1 MEAVFLKLLNLG
13 INASYLTLAVIMLRL
28 LLRKAPKNLRCILWG
43 LVALRLVLPFSLES
57 VLSLIPSAE
66 PVPQEILLAP
76 TPAIQ
81 SGIPAVNHAIN
92 PILSQSLSPM
102 PGDSV
107 NPMQIIVFAASIV
120 WIAGVAAMLF
130 YMLASYLRLRKTVRE
145 AVILQGNVLLCDK
158 VATPFLLGLLRP
170 RIYLPSS
177 MEETDM
183 QYVLLHENAHLKRG
197 DHIWKLLGF
206 LLLAI
211 YWFHP
216 ILWAAYFLF
225 CRDIELACDEKVLK
239 SCGSAIKKP
248 YSEALLHCSATDKTI
263 AACPLAFGLT
273 GVKARIKNVLHYKK
287 PSFWIVLFAVI
298 LSASAAVCLLT
309 VPVTNPDSSQNRLYF
324 DDGKIYINN
333 NILQNTSKPPF
344 QFPDFPEI
352 SQLPAQNQIIY
363 DDVSQDTM
371 QSYLTSMEE
380 QGFTIQQ
387 AEGGAFIFRDN
398 CMIFIKR
405 SYSSTVGKYRTQ
417 FTYYLKRSSASQ
429 NGLSPEE
436 ASAILD
442 QNVPC
447 RFAPMEISPTGF
459 YDQTGGQLFIQ
470 PIYYYDLFSEGT
482 LIEDAAYYIDA
493 VFFVTPQS
501 AKQLYTYIPSIATA
515 DIDENGINEVYILNN
530 GGRLDLPNYTLTA
543 FENGSPK
550 YKDIYLPKELPD
562 FGTKFYSLIFQEN
575 DGRLYIQA
583 VAEDENHL
591 FEIAVENDRLVL
603 YENSELL
610 EYSDRHADFFNE
622 SNITSHKSAH
632 TYKML
637 LPQQEVDATRF
648 QGFQP
653 ISTSTDTLPS
663 VDLDNNGIDET
674 YFIYM
679 DPRAPY
685 TSHLIYAIV
694 VEENGVPKY
703 MQNLALTNEMHY
715 YFDMIDGKLFLL
727 GLEKQEPNFI
737 GCILPAKV
745 CEISIEDDMLF
756 VLPPSIS

>member
-13 INASYLTLAVIMLRL
+13 INASYLALAVIVLRL

-76 TPAIQ
+76 TPEIQ

-158 VATPFLLGLLRP
+158 VATPFLMGLLRP

-183 QYVLLHENAHLKRG
+183 QYVLLHENTHLKRG

-206 LLLAI
+206 LLLAF

-239 SCGSAIKKP
+239 SCGPAIKKP

-287 PSFWIVLFAVI
+287 PSFWIVLFAVV

-309 VPVTNPDSSQNRLYF
+309 DPVKREE
-324 DDGKIYINN
+324 NN
-333 NILQNTSKPPF
+333 T
-344 QFPDFPEI
+344 
-352 SQLPAQNQIIY
+352 LP
-363 DDVSQDTM
+363 
-371 QSYLTSMEE
+371 
-380 QGFTIQQ
+380 
-387 AEGGAFIFRDN
+387 
-398 CMIFIKR
+398 
-405 SYSSTVGKYRTQ
+405 
-417 FTYYLKRSSASQ
+417 
-429 NGLSPEE
+429 
-436 ASAILD
+436 
-442 QNVPC
+442 
-447 RFAPMEISPTGF
+447 
-459 YDQTGGQLFIQ
+459 
-470 PIYYYDLFSEGT
+470 
-482 LIEDAAYYIDA
+482 
-493 VFFVTPQS
+493 
-501 AKQLYTYIPSIATA
+501 
-515 DIDENGINEVYILNN
+515 
-530 GGRLDLPNYTLTA
+530 
-543 FENGSPK
+543 
-550 YKDIYLPKELPD
+550 
-562 FGTKFYSLIFQEN
+562 
-575 DGRLYIQA
+575 
-583 VAEDENHL
+583 
-591 FEIAVENDRLVL
+591 
-603 YENSELL
+603 
-610 EYSDRHADFFNE
+610 
-622 SNITSHKSAH
+622 HKSAH

-637 LPQQEVDATRF
+637 LPRQEVDATRF

-674 YFIYM
+674 YSIYVE
-679 DPRAPY
+679 PY
-685 TSHLIYAIV
+685 LSYSKYHAIV
-694 VEENGVPKY
+694 VEENGVAKY
-703 MQNLALTNEMHY
+703 VKTLILENDMHY

-727 GLEKQEPNFI
+727 GLEKQEPDFI
-737 GCILPAKV
+737 GCILPGKGV
-745 CEISIEDDMLF
+745 
-756 VLPPSIS
+756 